1 MSMSALLLQEEVFR
15 YSRHL
20 LIPEVG
26 LEGQRRLKST
36 SVLIIGAGGLGSP
49 VSLYLAAAG
58 IGHIGLVDD
67 DVVEASNLQRQVIH
81 DTPHL
86 GQPKV
91 ESARERLTALNPF
104 IQVDAICDC
113 FNDQT
118 AERIA
123 SGYDILVDCTD
134 NFSTRYLINDLCVLT
149 GRPDVYGAIFRF
161 EGQVSVFDARR
172 GPCYRCIFPEA
183 PPPELSP
190 SCSEAGVL
198 GVIPGVIGSL
208 QATEVIKVALGI
220 GSPLYGKLIL
230 YDGLDESF
238 QTLKLAKQPECLVCG
253 QHPQITRLE
262 ESGHFCQDEE
272 FIPISDAEKI
282 SPTELDTLMK
292 SPVPPILIDVRTPVE
307 QQVSRITGAI
317 SIPYEQLSNHLN
329 ELDRQ
334 REMVVF
340 CRVGKRSARALDL
353 LRKAGFEHVRHLA
366 GGINAW
372 VEQVSPESFQY

>member
-1 MSMSALLLQEEVFR
+1 MVEPLSQQEVFR

-26 LEGQRRLKST
+26 MEGQRKLKST

-49 VSLYLAAAG
+49 VALYLAAAG

-67 DVVEASNLQRQVIH
+67 DVVDASNLQRQVMH

-86 GQPKV
+86 GRPKV

-104 IQVDAICDC
+104 IQVDAVCDC
-113 FNDQT
+113 FNHQT
-118 AERIA
+118 AEKLA
-123 SGYDILVDCTD
+123 AGYDILVDCTD

-149 GRPDVYGAIFRF
+149 GRPDIYGAIFRF

-172 GPCYRCIFPEA
+172 GPCYRCIFPEP
-183 PPPELSP
+183 PPPELAP

-198 GVIPGVIGSL
+198 GVVPGVIGSL
-208 QATEVIKVALGI
+208 QATEAIKVALGI
-220 GSPLYGKLIL
+220 GSPLYGKLVL

-238 QTLKLAKQPECLVCG
+238 QTLKLPKQPDCPVCG
-253 QHPQITRLE
+253 QHPKITNLQ

-282 SPTELDTLMK
+282 SPSELDVMMK
-292 SPVPPILIDVRTPVE
+292 SSTPPVLIDVRTPVE
-307 QQVSRITGAI
+307 QQVSRIPGAV
-317 SIPYEQLSNHLN
+317 SIPYEQLGNHLD
-329 ELDRQ
+329 ELNRDQ
-334 REMVVF
+334 SIVVF
-340 CRVGKRSARALDL
+340 CRVGKRSARALKL
-353 LRKAGFEHVRHLA
+353 LREAGFTHVRNLS

-372 VEQVSPESFQY
+372 VEQVSPQSYQY

>member
-1 MSMSALLLQEEVFR
+1 MVEPLSQQEVFR

-26 LEGQRRLKST
+26 LEGQRKLKST

-49 VSLYLAAAG
+49 VALYLAAAG

-67 DVVEASNLQRQVIH
+67 DVVDASNLQRQVMH

-104 IQVDAICDC
+104 IQVDAIYDC
-113 FNDQT
+113 FNHQT
-118 AERIA
+118 AEKIA
-123 SGYDILVDCTD
+123 AGYDILVDCTD

-149 GRPDVYGAIFRF
+149 GRPDIYGAIFRF

-172 GPCYRCIFPEA
+172 GPCYRCIFPEP
-183 PPPELSP
+183 PPPELAP

-198 GVIPGVIGSL
+198 GVVPGVIGSL
-208 QATEVIKVALGI
+208 QATEAIKVALGI
-220 GSPLYGKLIL
+220 GTPLYGKLVL

-238 QTLKLAKQPECLVCG
+238 QTLKLPKQPECPVCG
-253 QHPQITRLE
+253 QHPEITSLE

-272 FIPISDAEKI
+272 FIPILDAEKI
-282 SPTELDTLMK
+282 SPLELNTMMK
-292 SPVPPILIDVRTPVE
+292 SSTPPVLIDVRTPVE
-307 QQVSRITGAI
+307 QQVSRIPGAV
-317 SIPYEQLSNHLN
+317 SIPYEQLGNHLD
-329 ELDRQ
+329 ELDRDQ
-334 REMVVF
+334 TIVVF
-340 CRVGKRSARALDL
+340 CRVGKRSARALKL
-353 LRKAGFEHVRHLA
+353 LREAGFKQVKNLT

-372 VEQVSPESFQY
+372 VEQVSPHSFQY